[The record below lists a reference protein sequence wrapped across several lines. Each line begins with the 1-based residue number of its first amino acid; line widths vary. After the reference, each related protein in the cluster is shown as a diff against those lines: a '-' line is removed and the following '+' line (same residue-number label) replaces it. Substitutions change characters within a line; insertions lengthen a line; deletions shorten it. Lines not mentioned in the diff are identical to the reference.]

1 VSARNGKPVQDDP
14 YQERSALI
22 RELREQVADQLHD
35 LVVEREPLGS
45 DTEVVRA
52 IRHVSVTARHVTEA
66 IGRQKQATEMG
77 LPVTPAVR
85 AEREAR
91 DTLRHAVMS
100 LGEACGAWVVQMD
113 FEERRPRVE
122 SAPTRLEA

>member
-1 VSARNGKPVQDDP
+1 VSAKNGKVEEP
-14 YQERSALI
+14 YQERTALI

-35 LVVEREPLGS
+35 LVVERERVGS
-45 DTEVVRA
+45 DAEVVRA
-52 IRHVSVTARHVTEA
+52 IRHVSATAGHVQEA
-66 IGRQKQATEMG
+66 RGRQKQAVEMG
-77 LPVTPAVR
+77 LPVTPAV
-85 AEREAR
+85 AQEREAR

-113 FEERRPRVE
+113 FEVRRPRIE